1 MGMKEKKGKGIMT
14 WMKRLFGR
22 SSTREEDRTE
32 PETRDEPEM
41 RTEPETHEEPEVW
54 TEPEVR
60 TDRTGGDGIA
70 GMLKEMEVESF
81 MDDLYDDRDPAEY
94 WPLSV
99 QETSAML
106 ESCRYDK
113 RYKCMLHDVVR
124 GFGPILRESF
134 PVDRERFRLL
144 SSYDMYRA
152 LDMSSDRPYDVML
165 MLAHQPGCVDTVDRA
180 LHFVDE
186 CDRAMA
192 SMPDRE
198 GLAAATSLYP
208 LSLDSMTIRALSR
221 GWTGGNG
228 TADQDRFMARLHNPV
243 DRLGAGFLNIIGTP
257 LRIPLEIEQE
267 LIIDAWRPR
276 GKDGAPQRI
285 CGALDA
291 MMDSGFSFTSEAEVV
306 HQLVSPPG
314 RDDMMHPGLFS
325 DVEALPVFIDAM
337 LLLEDEGLS
346 FYGENRDGTSP
357 IILTTDLASL
367 LLACAGFGDTPAKT
381 LLADIISRSDKV
393 GMDMK
398 DVTPTGM
405 NPSPLMRPSAEW
417 PTYRTWQNMFAR
429 SGYQLPDMQFCGLTV
444 RDDRESSPARW
455 AGIHKGVM

>member
-1 MGMKEKKGKGIMT
+1 MT

-22 SSTREEDRTE
+22 SGPREEDRTE
-32 PETRDEPEM
+32 PDTRD
-41 RTEPETHEEPEVW
+41 EPETHEEPEVW

-70 GMLKEMEVESF
+70 GMLKEIGVESF
-81 MDDLYDDRDPAEY
+81 MDDLDDDLDDDQDPAEY

-99 QETSAML
+99 QDTSAML
-106 ESCRYDK
+106 ESCRHDK
-113 RYKCMLHDVVR
+113 RYKCMLHDVIR
-124 GFGPILRESF
+124 GFGRILRKPF
-134 PVDRERFRLL
+134 PADRERFRLL

-165 MLAHQPGCVDTVDRA
+165 MLAHQPGRMDTVDRA
-180 LHFVDE
+180 LHVVDE

-198 GLAAATSLYP
+198 GLAAATSLHP
-208 LSLDSMTIRALSR
+208 LSLDGMTICTLSR
-221 GWTGGNG
+221 GWTGGEG

-243 DRLGAGFLNIIGTP
+243 DRLGAGFLNTLGP
-257 LRIPLEIEQE
+257 QLRIPLEIEQE
-267 LIIDAWRPR
+267 LIIEAWSPY
-276 GKDGAPQRI
+276 GKDGIPQRI
-285 CGALDA
+285 CDTLDT
-291 MMDSGFSFTSEAEVV
+291 MMDSGFSFTSEAEVI

-314 RDDMMHPGLFS
+314 REDMMHPGLLS

-417 PTYRTWQNMFAR
+417 PTYRTWQNMFAG

-455 AGIHKGVM
+455 AGLHEGVM